1 MRACLYL
8 LCLTVLLVW
17 VLAAIPA
24 SAEPTVLGP
33 TGLVRIPSA
42 DALVL
47 DEWNAAYF
55 FVEPADDDEIRT
67 NDIVVNL
74 GVANGAE
81 VGLSATH
88 NEEDENNTLI
98 NAKYQFALET
108 VYHPAL
114 AVGIVDLTDNVDT
127 TVYVVMSKTL
137 GNCIRTGYGE
147 NLSPRI
153 HVGLGAGQFS
163 GLFGGLST
171 VIADRLALAVDYDSV
186 HVNFGARLRVARNIR
201 LHADGFNGFD
211 GFAFGISWM
220 AGF

>member
-1 MRACLYL
+1 MRAYLHL
-8 LCLTVLLVW
+8 LCLAVLLVC
-17 VLAAIPA
+17 VLSAVPA

-55 FVEPADDDEIRT
+55 FFVPAVGKEVRT
-67 NDIVVNL
+67 NDIVANL

-81 VGLSATH
+81 IGVSATH
-88 NEEDENNTLI
+88 NADDENNTLI
-98 NAKYQFALET
+98 NGKYEFAGET
-108 VYHPAL
+108 LNHPAL
-114 AVGIVDLTDNVDT
+114 AVGILDLTDSIDT
-127 TVYVVMSKTL
+127 TVYLVMSKTL
-137 GNCIRTGYGE
+137 SNCIRTGYGE

-153 HVGLGAGQFS
+153 TIGLGAGQFS

-186 HVNFGARLRVARNIR
+186 HVNFGARLRLTDNVRF
-201 LHADGFNGFD
+201 HVDGFNGFD
-211 GFAFGISWM
+211 GYAFGISWM